1 MSTTMHQRIVTMSED
16 KEKFLNQILKNLE
29 LNGFPAK
36 KVSFD
41 LMKMYELA
49 DNKGFSFNDTLEDLE
64 NNHSIFNEKTDE
76 KIIFFK
82 EQEQTIN
89 ADMFKQAQDMLSQM
103 DPAEIERIKD
113 MYENM
118 SDEEKQNI
126 MEQAKK
132 MGYMG

>member
-1 MSTTMHQRIVTMSED
+1 MSEV
-16 KEKFLNQILKNLE
+16 KEKFLNQIIKNLE
-29 LNGFPAK
+29 LNGFPSK

-41 LMKMYELA
+41 LLKMYELA
-49 DNKGFSFNDTLEDLE
+49 DDKGFSFNDILEDLE
-64 NNHSIFNEKTDE
+64 NHHSIFSEKTDE
-76 KIIFFK
+76 KIIFYK

-103 DPAEIERIKD
+103 DPSEIERIKD